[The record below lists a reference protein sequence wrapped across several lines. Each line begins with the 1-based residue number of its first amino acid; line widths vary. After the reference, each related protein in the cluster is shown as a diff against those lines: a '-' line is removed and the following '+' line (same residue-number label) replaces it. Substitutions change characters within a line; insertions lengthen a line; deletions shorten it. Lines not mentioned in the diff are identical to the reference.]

1 MGTKDIVEQ
10 HYDVLSCL
18 GGPQTPIRVAVLREL
33 NSNGSMRKSELED
46 IFVRSRKN
54 GRWDFDVSKPTLNR
68 QFEETTGGNTNHSLV
83 EKGWVKDVSESRGA
97 ESRYELTPRGQ
108 LLFDELASLFGL
120 FDLLE
125 DVPAELDY
133 FLEVIREAELDI
145 SRDVLQDLADAEIYT
160 KTPTGIDRTTMKGL
174 QFVSEG
180 EYHRGTSW
188 IASEDYVDYYLMFLK
203 EQDNEAEFVFTP
215 EVLEGLV
222 ENHAEKWKE
231 VLETGN
237 VNLFEYDV
245 FPLGLTIVEHGVAWG
260 YFEPSDGTHK
270 AELITE
276 SDAVHEWAV
285 DVFEGYKQEARNV
298 TEEQLEEAKKKTEM
312 T

>member
-1 MGTKDIVEQ
+1 MGTSDTVEK

-33 NSNGSMRKSELED
+33 NSNGSLRKSELED
-46 IFVRSRKN
+46 IFVRAEKN
-54 GRWDFDVSKPTLNR
+54 GRWDFDVSKPTLKR
-68 QFEETTGGNTNHSLV
+68 QFEETTEDRKNHSLV
-83 EKGWVKDVSESRGA
+83 EKGWVKDISEGRGA
-97 ESRYELTPRGQ
+97 EPRYAITPRGQ
-108 LLFDELASLFGL
+108 LLCDELASLFDL

-133 FLEVIREAELDI
+133 FLEVIREAELEITRDI
-145 SRDVLQDLADAEIYT
+145 LYDLADAEIYT
-160 KTPTGIDRTTMKGL
+160 KTPTGIDKTTTKGL

-203 EQDNEAEFVFTP
+203 EQDNEAEFIFTP
-215 EVLEGLV
+215 EVSEGLV
-222 ENHAEKWKE
+222 ENHAQKWKE

-237 VNLFEYDV
+237 VTVFEHDV

-260 YFEPSDGTHK
+260 YFEPPHGTHK

-276 SDAVHEWAV
+276 SDAVHEWALG
-285 DVFEGYKQEARNV
+285 VFEEYKKEARNV
-298 TEEQLEEAKKKTEM
+298 TEEQIEKTRKA
-312 T
+312 